1 VSHARQSS
9 EARRGGVRQVDI
21 KTREKE
27 PTMKNHAYAAILA
40 AVVALM
46 AASGASARASY
57 VHSNVK
63 QAKHSLVKQ
72 TQHASYRS
80 IDRRWARGL
89 F

>member
-1 VSHARQSS
+1 MHVTA
-9 EARRGGVRQVDI
+9 
-21 KTREKE
+21 KKE
-27 PTMKNHAYAAILA
+27 PVMKNRAYAVVLA

-46 AASGASARASY
+46 AASGASAKAPSQ
-57 VHSNVK
+57 HANVK

-72 TQHASYRS
+72 NQRAAYRS

>member
-1 VSHARQSS
+1 
-9 EARRGGVRQVDI
+9 VDI
-21 KTREKE
+21 RTREKE
-27 PTMKNHAYAAILA
+27 PTMKNHAYAVILA

-57 VHSNVK
+57 VHSDVK

>member
-1 VSHARQSS
+1 V
-9 EARRGGVRQVDI
+9 GI
-21 KTREKE
+21 KTREE
-27 PTMKNHAYAAILA
+27 GAPLKNHAYAVILA

-63 QAKHSLVKQ
+63 QAKHGLVKQ
-72 TQHASYRS
+72 AQKANYRS

>member
-1 VSHARQSS
+1 
-9 EARRGGVRQVDI
+9 
-21 KTREKE
+21 
-27 PTMKNHAYAAILA
+27 MKNHAYAVILA

-72 TQHASYRS
+72 SQKAS
-80 IDRRWARGL
+80 
-89 F
+89 

>member
-1 VSHARQSS
+1 
-9 EARRGGVRQVDI
+9 
-21 KTREKE
+21 
-27 PTMKNHAYAAILA
+27 MKNRTYAVILA

-46 AASGASARASY
+46 AASGASAKASY

-72 TQHASYRS
+72 AQKASYKK
-80 IDRRWARGL
+80 IDRRWSRGL